1 MLRHRARV
9 THLDAKVPLRS
20 IAKAAWGGL
29 QDSAPRSGVLS
40 LHARVEGTRPNS
52 WEDRALVQVWFRGGA
67 DYIVPREDVGVFTL
81 GCLPRDPA
89 RIAALERLAD
99 QIHAAANGAMTTVGE
114 VARAIGHPSAG
125 DPLHPRASSTTGR
138 VHIRWDASRIRL
150 IPVERPSIDP
160 EDARREL
167 ARRFLHWL
175 GPGTPAGLARWTGV
189 TPADAKST
197 WAGIDAELTAIEID
211 AEGRDRRRWM
221 LSADVEA
228 LESAGPIEGA
238 RLLPFDDPFTKVDK
252 DLLVADPERRARAV
266 PAAGHSP
273 GYIPGAMLLDGEVVG
288 GWQRQQRKVTLHP
301 FEGLGAAVREAFEQE
316 ALSMPIAAASD
327 PDVDWRA

>member
-1 MLRHRARV
+1 VLRHRARV

-40 LHARVEGTRPNS
+40 LHARVEGTRPDS
-52 WEDRALVQVWFRGGA
+52 WEHPALVQVWFRGGA

-89 RIAALERLAD
+89 RIAVLERLAD
-99 QIHAAANGAMTTVGE
+99 QIHAAAKGAMTPVGE
-114 VARAIGHPSAG
+114 VARTIGHPSAG

-138 VHIRWDASRIRL
+138 VHIRWDASRIWL
-150 IPVERPSIDP
+150 IPVDRPTIDP

-189 TPADAKST
+189 TPADAKET
-197 WAGIDAELTAIEID
+197 WAGIEAELTAVELD
-211 AEGRDRRRWM
+211 ADVSDRRRWM
-221 LSADVEA
+221 LSADIEA
-228 LESAGPIEGA
+228 LEAAGPIEGA

-252 DLLVADPERRARAV
+252 ELLLADPERRARAV

-288 GWQRQQRKVTLHP
+288 GWQRQGRKVTLHL
-301 FEGLGAAVREAFEQE
+301 FERLSAGAREAFELE
-316 ALSMPIAAASD
+316 ALSMPIAGPQEPTISWA
-327 PDVDWRA
+327 